1 MVVVKR
7 IWLDNLA
14 GTILSLCAQQMPT
27 NWERGYGYRPLLF
40 ATRSFAELVTK
51 PPTGLSGRDAGS
63 GPDGPASRGSRAPG
77 ETDLR
82 LPSLSR
88 RAAANHTSLRPGL
101 DPVDGGV
108 T

>member
-14 GTILSLCAQQMPT
+14 GTILSLCGQQMPT

-51 PPTGLSGRDAGS
+51 PPTGLSGRDAWVGAGWTS
-63 GPDGPASRGSRAPG
+63 ITRLTGG

-82 LPSLSR
+82 LTSPSR